1 VTKGKLQWR
10 EDDIGYLMVWSFD
23 DFELLYESRG
33 YPLRVHEVYCS
44 LQYSPPPSKFLP
56 SLQVRYTIPGFAE
69 LVIYSDCGASVTNM
83 SDVYRLKYTP
93 SMGYRVFLMRELGV
107 DNDGDRF
114 EAYNYEDMRCR
125 SNCNGLAP
133 GATAELWAESD
144 EFLIKGTRTAIEKL
158 YADLMDP
165 IRREGLDVVAFE
177 IIGGD
182 TDIDMPGCHL
192 LGAQASVSVLGSYRL
207 SEYGDVTA
215 CVFPNIQPLW

>member
-1 VTKGKLQWR
+1 
-10 EDDIGYLMVWSFD
+10 
-23 DFELLYESRG
+23 
-33 YPLRVHEVYCS
+33 
-44 LQYSPPPSKFLP
+44 
-56 SLQVRYTIPGFAE
+56 
-69 LVIYSDCGASVTNM
+69 
-83 SDVYRLKYTP
+83 
-93 SMGYRVFLMRELGV
+93 MGYRVFLMRELGV